1 VYGLL
6 AERLPR
12 ATLVSIAHRA
22 GVQQYHARHW
32 TLAPRDGRVVL
43 EAA

>member
-1 VYGLL
+1 
-6 AERLPR
+6 
-12 ATLVSIAHRA
+12 VSVAHRD
-22 GVQQYHARHW
+22 GVERYHDRRW